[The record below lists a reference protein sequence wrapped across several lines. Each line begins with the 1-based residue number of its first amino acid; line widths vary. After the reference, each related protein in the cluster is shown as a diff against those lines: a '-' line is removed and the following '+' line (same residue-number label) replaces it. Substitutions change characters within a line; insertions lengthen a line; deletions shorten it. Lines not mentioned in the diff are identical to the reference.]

1 MSDSTGIFI
10 ATEEHVDAPLG
21 RDVGQL
27 AERARRNLAF
37 RLRLWPEPRTTP
49 EQLQAAI
56 DRGRAALRRRAELEG
71 RRSA

>member
-1 MSDSTGIFI
+1 MTTATPIPAEFEERLEVASTDL
-10 ATEEHVDAPLG
+10 EKV
-21 RDVGQL
+21 

-56 DRGRAALRRRAELEG
+56 ERGRAALRRRAELEE